1 MVFGVHLS
9 CRIVG
14 RMVDEIDVA
23 LADLAR
29 KWSFAMTSDI
39 SSRVSV
45 YIDLLLE
52 WNRRVNLTGAGSV
65 GEVLGD
71 HLPDSFALSRFSPE
85 GADVVD
91 IGAGGGLPGI
101 PFAIL
106 RPDCRV
112 TLIEPRAKRVAF
124 LNTATR
130 MCNCRNTT
138 VVRSRLE
145 EYESSGFSVA
155 VSRATFAPEEWLE
168 VGPGLLA
175 HGGRI
180 VLLTTNEVPTAENRL
195 RLVDSVEY
203 RTSGGTTRWAGCYC
217 STWNTPVPQPD

>member
-1 MVFGVHLS
+1 MG
-9 CRIVG
+9 
-14 RMVDEIDVA
+14 DEVEIA

-71 HLPDSFALSRFSPE
+71 HLPDSFALSRFTPE
-85 GADVVD
+85 GANVVD
-91 IGAGGGLPGI
+91 IGSGGGLPGI

-106 RPDCRV
+106 RPDCRI
-112 TLIEPRAKRVAF
+112 TLVEPRAKRVAF

-130 MCNCRNTT
+130 MCGCKNTT

-145 EYESSGFSVA
+145 GYDSSGFSVA
-155 VSRATFAPEEWLE
+155 VSRATFAPVEWLE
-168 VGPGLLA
+168 IGPGLLVC
-175 HGGRI
+175 GGRI
-180 VLLTTNEVPTAENRL
+180 VLLTTDEGPTEGKRL
-195 RLVDSVEY
+195 RLVDSVQY
-203 RTSGGTTRWAGCYC
+203 RTSGNTTRWAGCYC
-217 STWNTPVPQPD
+217 STWNTPVPQAD